1 MNIISPIF
9 PPRPWSKLISKTNGR
24 SLDIFRYCCCCT
36 RSTQV
41 ALNRVIS
48 FWSASLLLFS
58 AILLFVCF
66 SSSSTSNPFTPLRF
80 LFPNI
85 VDSVTSDIGKLLM
98 LLYTTSV
105 LGIITGF
112 VGVIT
117 TSTYS
122 IIFLKICMVC
132 NYLNILK
139 DIIFF
144 IATIVLLNKWNL
156 AFIQAVIFFVIL
168 FTFSILIG
176 LFCSFVAENLL
187 FLLEIENDDVS
198 TNVSTE
204 TASFTSTGSKN
215 TKNEDN
221 KDIESATHKDDEYKT
236 LIS

>member
-1 MNIISPIF
+1 MNFISLIF

-36 RSTQV
+36 RSTQI

-48 FWSASLLLFS
+48 FWSVSLLLFS
-58 AILLFVCF
+58 TILLFVCL
-66 SSSSTSNPFTPLRF
+66 SSSSTSNPFTLLRA
-80 LFPNI
+80 LFPTI
-85 VDSVTSDIGKLLM
+85 VDSITNDIGKLLM

-117 TSTYS
+117 ASTYS
-122 IIFLKICMVC
+122 VIFLKICMVC
-132 NYLNILK
+132 NYINIIK
-139 DIIFF
+139 DFIFF
-144 IATIVLLNKWNL
+144 ITIIVLLKKWSI
-156 AFIQAVIFFVIL
+156 AFIQAVVFFVVL
-168 FTFSILIG
+168 FSLSILIG
-176 LFCSFVAENLL
+176 VFCSFVAENLL
-187 FLLEIENDDVS
+187 FFLENENDDAS

-204 TASFTSTGSKN
+204 TTSITSTGSKN

-221 KDIESATHKDDEYKT
+221 KDIESATHKDDEYKA